1 LSTSLQFVVRPHA
14 AQQAGGPQL
23 GPLGA
28 GALRQQLL
36 TGGLTKAV
44 DLCMAGT
51 SFWAP
56 AVAWVALDLDAAP
69 PERHVPERLDMPAEL
84 MALSRE
90 QRALLRWWLRTKG
103 VVRGPLDGTA
113 LEAELESAIEAGT
126 VVALVG
132 GDCWFPASE
141 MDLAAGMASLT
152 DGATAADG
160 DESPTMPCPICLELI
175 GADARTCPE
184 CGERTAPGS
193 FAPASS
199 RLPASSRPPS
209 IPDDPPGAGWLRMH
223 WRPMITMSAIFSL
236 ITAGIALRY
245 LAPDRYQPPERM
257 GPRAPAAE
265 PACDTPCW
273 HGEGC
278 QLGKCAWQQPNDVG
292 HIEEKPT
299 IAGPF
304 DLPRGVV
311 DALPLDADR
320 FAASYLNGV
329 QITSTR
335 TGSTLSLVSDAPQ
348 AQQLHRVGDVVY
360 ATAPRRI
367 YVIDV
372 ATTRVLKTIE
382 IGLPVGDLAV
392 GASGRRVLAS
402 IPGARAAAVIA
413 SEYHAEVSRFYF
425 GDDKVLQVAVDD
437 TGLRALA
444 TNGRVPLAGLP
455 APRSAND
462 FGAMYAFDPTRLPS
476 DQDRVRT
483 GMPGNPVDVAML
495 PDSKSSWVVLREKDS
510 VVQVERLDTGA
521 VRQTGRLS
529 TCRRPEQIELV
540 RRGRRAIV
548 RCNVDRAVEVF
559 DLSRRELVRQ
569 IPLNARISDMAVAPD
584 GRQAI
589 LLLVRDKAGAVGLLD
604 LDSYDLQLH
613 ELGGEPH
620 RLRLTPDGRTAVV
633 ISDRSKVAWVLR

>member
-1 LSTSLQFVVRPHA
+1 MSHSLQFVVRPHGA
-14 AQQAGGPQL
+14 SLPGGPQL

-28 GALRQQLL
+28 GEIRQQLL

-44 DLCMAGT
+44 DLCVAGT

-56 AVAWVALDLDAAP
+56 AVAWAALDLDAAP

-84 MALSRE
+84 MALT
-90 QRALLRWWLRTKG
+90 RAERARLRWWLRVKG
-103 VVRGPLDGTA
+103 VIRGPLDGQA
-113 LEAELESAIEAGT
+113 LETVLDPGSEIGT
-126 VVALVG
+126 VVALLG

-141 MDLAAGMASLT
+141 MELAPGMASLS
-152 DGATAADG
+152 DGCSAADG
-160 DESPTMPCPICLELI
+160 DEAPTMPCPICLELI
-175 GADARTCPE
+175 AADARTCPE

-199 RLPASSRPPS
+199 RLPASSRSPS
-209 IPDDPPGAGWLRMH
+209 IPDDPPGAAWLRMH
-223 WRPMITMSAIFSL
+223 WRPMITMSAMFSL

-245 LAPDRYQPPERM
+245 LAPDRYQPPQRM
-257 GPRAPAAE
+257 APQAPAAE
-265 PACDTPCW
+265 PACDMPCW
-273 HGEGC
+273 HGESC
-278 QLGKCAWQQPNDVG
+278 QLGKCVWQQPNDVG
-292 HIEEKPT
+292 HIDTTPT

-311 DALPLDADR
+311 DVMPLDADR
-320 FAASYLNGV
+320 FAASYLMGV

-335 TGSTLSLVSDAPQ
+335 TGATLSLVSEAPQ
-348 AQQLHRVGDVVY
+348 AQQLHRVGEVVY

-367 YVIDV
+367 YVMDV

-382 IGLPVGDLAV
+382 IGSPVGDLAV
-392 GASGRRVLAS
+392 GASGRRVIVS

-413 SEYHAEVSRFYF
+413 AEYHAEVSRFYF
-425 GDDKVLQVAVDD
+425 GDDRVLRVALDD
-437 TGLRALA
+437 SGVRALA
-444 TNGRVPLAGLP
+444 TNGRVPLAGLS
-455 APRSAND
+455 APRSATD

-483 GMPGNPVDVAML
+483 GMTGNPVDVAML
-495 PDSKSSWVVLREKDS
+495 PDSKSSWVVLRENDS
-510 VVQVERLDTGA
+510 LVQVERLASGA
-521 VRQTGRLS
+521 IRQTGRLR

-548 RCNVDRAVEVF
+548 RCHVDRAVEVF
-559 DLSRRELVRQ
+559 DLSRQELARQ
-569 IPLNARISDMAVAPD
+569 IPLNARISDMVVTPD
-584 GRQAI
+584 GHQAI

-604 LDSYDLQLH
+604 LDTYDLQLY